1 MSTVFEGRPRALRAC
16 GRPGIELTECLNS
29 PSPIVSTRQMSV
41 RVPRMSS
48 FLLSNAY
55 EFTSLHE
62 RRGGTGWPRTDA
74 HRTSTMDCRTARMRV
89 NCLFGA
95 RIEAVGPYGM
105 NAASENADELNV
117 MWKGIGSVTLNTRDD
132 GMYS

>member
-1 MSTVFEGRPRALRAC
+1 
-16 GRPGIELTECLNS
+16 
-29 PSPIVSTRQMSV
+29 
-41 RVPRMSS
+41 
-48 FLLSNAY
+48 
-55 EFTSLHE
+55 
-62 RRGGTGWPRTDA
+62 
-74 HRTSTMDCRTARMRV
+74 MDCRTARMRV

>member
-1 MSTVFEGRPRALRAC
+1 
-16 GRPGIELTECLNS
+16 
-29 PSPIVSTRQMSV
+29 
-41 RVPRMSS
+41 
-48 FLLSNAY
+48 
-55 EFTSLHE
+55 
-62 RRGGTGWPRTDA
+62 
-74 HRTSTMDCRTARMRV
+74 MDCRTARMRV

-117 MWKGIGSVTLNTRDD
+117 MWKGIGSVTQNTRDD